1 MAATEHSSEV
11 SMEGGYKSIAYFVD
25 WAIYQRNYHPFD
37 LPADKL
43 THVLFAFADVRPDS
57 GEVFL
62 RDAFADFDKH
72 YPGDTWTEPGNNVYG
87 CIKQL
92 FLLKKQ
98 NRKLKVL
105 LSIGGWTLS
114 ANLTQGTSTDA
125 GRNTFAQSAAK
136 MVLDYGFDGI
146 DIDWEYPQ
154 NEIEA
159 QGYVSLLQKCREA
172 LDGAAGPN
180 RRFLLTIACPA
191 GPNNYSK
198 LKLRE
203 MTPFLDFY
211 NLMSYD
217 YAGSWDTIAGHQAN
231 LFPSGGNPSSTPF
244 STIQAINYYTQ
255 VGGVPPSKI
264 VLGMPLYGRD
274 FLSTNGPG
282 TPYSGNGAGSWER
295 GVWDYKA
302 LPQPGATESFDP
314 QAGASW
320 SYDPA
325 TRAMV
330 SYDTV
335 AAAEMKVDF
344 IKMHGLGGG
353 MWWEASGD
361 KGGKA
366 ANKADGSLI
375 GTFVEGIGGVN
386 ALEQRENN
394 LDYHES
400 RFDNLRAGFP

>member
-1 MAATEHSSEV
+1 
-11 SMEGGYKSIAYFVD
+11 MEGGYKSIAYFVN
-25 WAIYQRNYHPFD
+25 WAIYQRNYHAFD

-43 THVLFAFADVRPDS
+43 THVLYAFADVRPDS

-62 RDAFADFDKH
+62 RDAYADVDKH
-72 YPGDTWTEPGNNVYG
+72 YPGDTWNEPGNNVYG

-136 MVLDYGFDGI
+136 LLLDYGFD
-146 DIDWEYPQ
+146 
-154 NEIEA
+154 
-159 QGYVSLLQKCREA
+159 
-172 LDGAAGPN
+172 
-180 RRFLLTIACPA
+180 

-211 NLMSYD
+211 NLMAYD
-217 YAGSWDTIAGHQAN
+217 YAGSWDSVAGHQAN
-231 LFPSGGNPSSTPF
+231 LFPSNGNPSSTPF

-264 VLGMPLYGRD
+264 ILGMPLYGRD

-282 TPYSGNGAGSWER
+282 TPYSGNGAGSWEH

-302 LPQPGATESFDP
+302 LPQPGATEVFDQ

-320 SYDPA
+320 SYDA
-325 TRAMV
+325 GARTMV

-335 AAAEMKVDF
+335 TAAEMKVNF
-344 IKMHGLGGG
+344 IKEQGLGGG

-375 GTFVEGIGGVN
+375 GTFVEGVGGVN
-386 ALEQRENN
+386 ALEQSQNN

-400 RFDNLRAGFP
+400 QFDNLRAGFP